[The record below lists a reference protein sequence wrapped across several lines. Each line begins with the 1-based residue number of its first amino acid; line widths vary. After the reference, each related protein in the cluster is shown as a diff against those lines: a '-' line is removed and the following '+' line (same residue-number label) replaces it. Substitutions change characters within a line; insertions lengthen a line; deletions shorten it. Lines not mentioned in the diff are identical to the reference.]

1 VCEARGVIRRV
12 ESDDWARLRDV
23 RLRALEGDP
32 DAFLETVEN
41 ARTFPDVRWRERARS
56 TERTVT
62 FAHECDGAFNGMV
75 SAFVGD
81 DATTAY
87 LVGMWVAPDL
97 RGSGVAREL
106 VGPRD
111 RVVAPT
117 RAHACRPLR

>member
-1 VCEARGVIRRV
+1 
-12 ESDDWARLRDV
+12 
-23 RLRALEGDP
+23 LRALEGDP

-41 ARTFPDVRWRERARS
+41 ARTFTGVRWRERARA

-62 FAHECDGAFNGMV
+62 FAYECDGAFNGMV